1 MGARG
6 VRLAFS
12 GLNAARKFVS
22 GELPISNAR
31 LGPLPVSPSNVFHI
45 LDTGCRIMRGTGLL
59 GSVGSLV
66 GTTILTR
73 VLGVG
78 IGGGTAAAVTGAIVG
93 SRAARGRGLGAGLGA
108 GFSGAGRGQSQGSI
122 SESFIEVIRELK
134 KPGAPLH
141 GMKKGGGCQT
151 ASRSKASPMKSAAKK
166 PDPETAPVKEEN
178 LSAIDLGALE
188 VFSSCIASFVDGRAR
203 VRHDGLAEEGVVAP
217 LTQLLEA
224 RGLVARFN
232 PRAAS
237 VLLVYDPNVC
247 SRADFLCMALPLAR
261 YLRDCELAL
270 EDMAKA

>member
-6 VRLAFS
+6 VRLALS
-12 GLNAARKFVS
+12 GLNAARKFVT
-22 GELPISNAR
+22 GELPFSNAH

-45 LDTGCRIMRGTGLL
+45 LDTGCKIMRGTGLL

-93 SRAARGRGLGAGLGA
+93 SRAARGRGLGAGSGA
-108 GFSGAGRGQSQGSI
+108 GSGGAGRGQSQGSI
-122 SESFIEVIRELK
+122 SESFIEVMRELK

-141 GMKKGGGCQT
+141 GMKKGGACQP
-151 ASRSKASPMKSAAKK
+151 ASRTRTSTKSVAKK
-166 PDPETAPVKEEN
+166 SDPETAPIREET
-178 LSAIDLGALE
+178 LSASDLGALE
-188 VFSSCIASFVDGRAR
+188 VLSSCIASFVDGRAR

-232 PRAAS
+232 LRAAS

-270 EDMAKA
+270 EDMARA